1 MNKEFVKKMIKAKS
15 LEYEAF
21 KELFKEYAPQP
32 VVNKISKHA
41 DEIKDVL
48 KEAVFE
54 MMKDSY
60 SSMKDDYDT
69 GKETSGNKKN
79 KKISVDFE

>member
-54 MMKDSY
+54 M
-60 SSMKDDYDT
+60 
-69 GKETSGNKKN
+69 
-79 KKISVDFE
+79 IL